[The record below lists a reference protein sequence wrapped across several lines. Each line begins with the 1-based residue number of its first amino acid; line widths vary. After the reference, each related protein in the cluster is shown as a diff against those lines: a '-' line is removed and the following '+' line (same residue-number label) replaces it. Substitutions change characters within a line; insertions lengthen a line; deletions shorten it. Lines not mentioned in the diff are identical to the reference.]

1 MSIMLECNYKEGFF
15 IYNIIKSGVT
25 KLGLNNRLELSQSQ
39 KLILTTQIKQS
50 LTILNM
56 SKLELDEEIK
66 KESEN
71 NPLIELETKSEI
83 NWEQYVKDM
92 EYSRSTYKAESSYNP
107 DNDVDLE
114 NLIRYSSNLYED
126 LKFQISLYNIA
137 EKQKEICEY
146 IIDSLDEDGYL
157 RVKDI
162 DIINALRITEEE
174 FEECLKTVQQL
185 EPVGVGARDL
195 SECLLIQMDNLDII
209 NPILTEI
216 VKNDL
221 VLLANN
227 KYKQISK
234 KYNITLQ
241 KCVELIDIIK
251 SLDPKPGRAKSSE
264 KSVYIQPDVVVE
276 KIDGE
281 FVVHTNEK
289 DSYKI
294 RINNYYK
301 EILSNSNSDENAK
314 CFIKERLNSATDLIK
329 NIENRKST
337 ILRIAEETLRYQR
350 EFLEKGTKYIKP
362 LKMKEIAERLGF
374 HESTISRGVNG
385 KYMLTPYGLYEF
397 RYFFSSAIDTES
409 DEKAS
414 SISIKKIIEEMIE
427 NENKNKPLSDEHI
440 SKMLKEKGINIA
452 RRTVAKYREELGI
465 LSSSRRKK
473 Y

>member
-1 MSIMLECNYKEGFF
+1 
-15 IYNIIKSGVT
+15 
-25 KLGLNNRLELSQSQ
+25 
-39 KLILTTQIKQS
+39 
-50 LTILNM
+50 M

-209 NPILTEI
+209 NPILT
-216 VKNDL
+216 
-221 VLLANN
+221 
-227 KYKQISK
+227 
-234 KYNITLQ
+234 
-241 KCVELIDIIK
+241 
-251 SLDPKPGRAKSSE
+251 
-264 KSVYIQPDVVVE
+264 
-276 KIDGE
+276 
-281 FVVHTNEK
+281 
-289 DSYKI
+289 
-294 RINNYYK
+294 
-301 EILSNSNSDENAK
+301 
-314 CFIKERLNSATDLIK
+314 
-329 NIENRKST
+329 
-337 ILRIAEETLRYQR
+337 
-350 EFLEKGTKYIKP
+350 
-362 LKMKEIAERLGF
+362 
-374 HESTISRGVNG
+374 
-385 KYMLTPYGLYEF
+385 
-397 RYFFSSAIDTES
+397 
-409 DEKAS
+409 
-414 SISIKKIIEEMIE
+414 
-427 NENKNKPLSDEHI
+427 
-440 SKMLKEKGINIA
+440 
-452 RRTVAKYREELGI
+452 
-465 LSSSRRKK
+465 
-473 Y
+473 